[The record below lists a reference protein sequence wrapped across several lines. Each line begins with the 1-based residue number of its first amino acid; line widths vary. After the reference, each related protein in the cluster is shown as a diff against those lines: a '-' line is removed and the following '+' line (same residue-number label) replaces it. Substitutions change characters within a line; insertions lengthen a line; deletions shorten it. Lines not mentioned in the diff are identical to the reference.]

1 MSSSSPKAAA
11 RKPEGSCEAAVVA
24 REHVAR
30 LSMPLPC
37 RLTRQAA
44 GSCVRVTTSG
54 SPEAEVIVVDERFDA
69 STLHLLRERIA
80 ACTAAVGMP
89 KDLSV
94 DVLLA
99 VHELA
104 ANVVTH
110 GAGAGRL
117 LMRGAVG
124 MLRCEVT
131 DDGPRSGPWPLRKGH
146 GLWLVRAVADEVT
159 ASSGPHGSQV
169 TVRFGWRAPPG
180 PRSANAQA
188 T

>member
-1 MSSSSPKAAA
+1 M
-11 RKPEGSCEAAVVA
+11 
-24 REHVAR
+24 
-30 LSMPLPC
+30 PC

-44 GSCVRVTTSG
+44 GSCVRVSTSG
-54 SPEAEVIVVDERFDA
+54 SSEAEVIVVDERFDA
-69 STLHLLRERIA
+69 STLHLLRERVA

-89 KDLSV
+89 EDLSV

-104 ANVVTH
+104 ANVVRH

-117 LMRGAVG
+117 LIRAAAG
-124 MLRCEVT
+124 MLRCQVS
-131 DDGPRSGPWPLRKGH
+131 DDGPGAGPWPLLKGH

-180 PRSANAQA
+180 HHSANTQ
-188 T
+188 TT

>member
-1 MSSSSPKAAA
+1 M
-11 RKPEGSCEAAVVA
+11 
-24 REHVAR
+24 
-30 LSMPLPC
+30 
-37 RLTRQAA
+37 
-44 GSCVRVTTSG
+44 
-54 SPEAEVIVVDERFDA
+54 VDERFDA
-69 STLHLLRERIA
+69 STLHLLRERVA

-104 ANVVTH
+104 ANAVRH

-117 LMRGAVG
+117 LMRAAVG
-124 MLRCEVT
+124 MLHCQVS
-131 DDGPRSGPWPLRKGH
+131 DAGPGAGPWPLREGH
-146 GLWLVRAVADEVT
+146 GLWLVRAVADDVI

-180 PRSANAQA
+180 RDGVSAPS